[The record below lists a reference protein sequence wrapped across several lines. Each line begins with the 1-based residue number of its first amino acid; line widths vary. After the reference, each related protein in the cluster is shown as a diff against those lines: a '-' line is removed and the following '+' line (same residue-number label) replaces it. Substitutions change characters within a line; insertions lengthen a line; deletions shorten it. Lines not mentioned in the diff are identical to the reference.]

1 MRLLGI
7 SDPRCFQIVHL
18 LEALWAFW
26 EYLDLTFFYWAD
38 SYPT

>member
-7 SDPRCFQIVHL
+7 FDPRGIQIALL

-26 EYLDLTFFYWAD
+26 EYLDLTFFYWVD
-38 SYPT
+38 SYPA